1 MPHLM
6 IVSAAGTSQRRL
18 VSDTV
23 ASEGEMGYSLSSRRE
38 GGAWNDLLSS
48 ENGVGLFEPKRL
60 VLVEEA
66 QELGKFPLGMESLLE
81 GPESCTHILLVYSD
95 EPRSLFEKGIHARL
109 AWLKGEDIPRF
120 GTARQRWV
128 ESKAGGLGLSF
139 SLEAMGLLLDT
150 VEDPEEMLSELKKLK
165 EFPRGNPIGI
175 EDVRTLCFDEGEKAL
190 LQLLDGLCEADRN
203 KVVESFRHVR
213 RRDLIPVVAALHNRF
228 RLALYRSCLT
238 SSRSRKSAGEALKAR
253 PYQDRQAEQ
262 ATRHYSR
269 EALSALIRDLCAVNI
284 GEKTGNRGGW
294 VKLEMIL
301 LDFLASSRHRAT
313 KKA

>member
-23 ASEGEMGYSLSSRRE
+23 AREGKIGFSLSSRRE
-38 GGAWNDLLSS
+38 GGEWNELLSS
-48 ENGVGLFEPKRL
+48 ETGFGLFEAKRL

-66 QELGKFPLGMESLLE
+66 HELGKFPLGMESLLE
-81 GPESCTHILLVYSD
+81 GSESWTHILLVYPE
-95 EPRSLFEKGIHARL
+95 EPRSLFDKGIHQKL
-109 AWLKGEDIPRF
+109 TWLKAEEIPRF
-120 GTARQRWV
+120 GAARQRWL
-128 ESKAGGLGLSF
+128 EAKARALGLSL
-139 SLEAMGLLLDT
+139 SPEAMSLLLDT
-150 VEDPEEMLSELKKLK
+150 VEDPEEMLSELSKLK
-165 EFPRGNPIGI
+165 DFSRGGLIGV
-175 EDVRTLCFDEGEKAL
+175 EDVRILCFDEGEKAL

-203 KVVESFRHVR
+203 KVIEAFRHVR
-213 RRDLIPVVAALHNRF
+213 RRELIPVVAALHNRF

>member
-1 MPHLM
+1 VPHLM

-23 ASEGEMGYSLSSRRE
+23 AREGKMGYPLSSRRE
-38 GGAWNDLLSS
+38 GGEWNDLLSS

-66 QELGKFPLGMESLLE
+66 QELGKFPLGMETLLE
-81 GPESCTHILLVYSD
+81 GPESCTHILLVYS
-95 EPRSLFEKGIHARL
+95 EESRNLFDKGVHSKL
-109 AWLKGEDIPRF
+109 AWLKAEDIPRF

-128 ESKAGGLGLSF
+128 EEKAGGMGLSF
-139 SLEAMGLLLDT
+139 SPEGMSLLLDT
-150 VEDPEEMLSELKKLK
+150 VEDPEEMLSELSKLK
-165 EFPRGNPIGI
+165 EFSREGSIGV
-175 EDVRTLCFDEGEKAL
+175 EEVRTLCFDEGEKAL

-213 RRDLIPVVAALHNRF
+213 RRELIPIVAALHNRF

-238 SSRSRKSAGEALKAR
+238 SSRCRKSAGEALKAR

-269 EALSALIRDLCAVNI
+269 EALSTLIRDLCAVNI

-294 VKLEMIL
+294 VELEMIL
-301 LDFLASSRHRAT
+301 LDFLASSRYRAS